1 MRLDVKMKTEKDRR
15 AKHEADWQEF
25 VRARSPIAS
34 EPLLRERIHGSTE
47 STVASSRVA
56 TTPTARTADCSNAG
70 ARPDYATAA
79 RVLLGH
85 ELREPYGDDRD
96 YGDEPYRDEP
106 FPYSPHT
113 PENLSERQRLDAY
126 VARMPQAWPT
136 EQQGVIGIV
145 ADCGREYENLKVQLR
160 AEQRLL
166 VKEKERIRGAGT
178 PRSSPS
184 RRKGSPHGLPS
195 PRGLPAP
202 RRSPA
207 APAVAFQ
214 RQADVRNTQAVR
226 AWRESSGVVKRKE
239 AVPIEDALEEG
250 TQGHDNAWERWC
262 QKFADIGVRAFL
274 ERSWQPIVYY
284 LVGMVAYNLLEGWPL
299 IDSLYFITVTA
310 TTVGYG
316 DFYPHSAMSKLFTT
330 FYSVVGIAVI
340 LGYFNQI
347 FTFLTADYWRDRI
360 LDCLGLVDHDQKT
373 VSVEDSTLSV
383 EEVNLKVNY
392 TRRYVK
398 ALLPPGAV
406 LIVGIVLHYMLI
418 RQTHSSASLGEQ
430 GHFFFDWLGLLDSFY
445 WTVVTMTTIGYGDIT
460 PKTPIAKAV
469 TSMFVPMGV
478 LALSQSIS
486 DVHVIKRNR
495 TIFETDYGKL
505 ADECLLRDA
514 IRGDLPRVHAV
525 LTETEFLVDQLKTCA
540 RARLCPARPARP
552 CASICEPKALPF
564 AVADGLVDPAAVAA
578 ITKQFKH
585 LTRRGN
591 FGDESQRVLTTEMV
605 YEELRSRVKEGKEV
619 SEGATVADL
628 RDSEFR
634 WASYDDWKGTSWE
647 ARVYLAW
654 HEKQK
659 QEMNAGS
666 SIDFSAVLPGA
677 VPAGINNIVGSMLAF
692 GRNVM
697 AVPDVANP
705 VKLSQDAF
713 LQLQAL

>member
-1 MRLDVKMKTEKDRR
+1 
-15 AKHEADWQEF
+15 
-25 VRARSPIAS
+25 
-34 EPLLRERIHGSTE
+34 
-47 STVASSRVA
+47 
-56 TTPTARTADCSNAG
+56 
-70 ARPDYATAA
+70 
-79 RVLLGH
+79 
-85 ELREPYGDDRD
+85 
-96 YGDEPYRDEP
+96 
-106 FPYSPHT
+106 
-113 PENLSERQRLDAY
+113 
-126 VARMPQAWPT
+126 
-136 EQQGVIGIV
+136 
-145 ADCGREYENLKVQLR
+145 
-160 AEQRLL
+160 
-166 VKEKERIRGAGT
+166 
-178 PRSSPS
+178 
-184 RRKGSPHGLPS
+184 
-195 PRGLPAP
+195 
-202 RRSPA
+202 
-207 APAVAFQ
+207 
-214 RQADVRNTQAVR
+214 
-226 AWRESSGVVKRKE
+226 VKRKE
-239 AVPIEDALEEG
+239 AVPIEDAPKDDSYGRLEESA
-250 TQGHDNAWERWC
+250 QGHDNAWERWR
-262 QKFADIGVRAFL
+262 QRFADIGIRAFL
-274 ERSWQPIVYY
+274 ERSWQPFVYY
-284 LVGMVAYNLLEGWPL
+284 LVGMVAYNLLEGWQP

-316 DFYPHSAMSKLFTT
+316 DFFPHSALSKLFTT

-340 LGYFNQI
+340 FSYFNHL

-360 LDCLGLVDHDQKT
+360 LDCLGLVDNDQKT

-398 ALLPPGAV
+398 ALLPSGAV

-418 RQTHSSASLGEQ
+418 RQTHSSASLVEREQ
-430 GHFFFDWLGLLDSFY
+430 FFFDWLGLLDSFY

-525 LTETEFLVDQLKTCA
+525 LTETEFLVDQLKTY
-540 RARLCPARPARP
+540 
-552 CASICEPKALPF
+552 
-564 AVADGLVDPAAVAA
+564 GLVDPAAVAA

-591 FGDESQRVLTTEMV
+591 FGDDSQRVLTTEMV

-634 WASYDDWKGTSWE
+634 WASHDDWKGTSWE
-647 ARVYLAW
+647 ARVHLAW
-654 HEKQK
+654 REKQK
-659 QEMNAGS
+659 RKMNAGS
-666 SIDFSAVLPGA
+666 SIDSSAVLPGA

-692 GRNVM
+692 GRNIRAV
-697 AVPDVANP
+697 VPDVANP
-705 VKLSQDAF
+705 VKLSQYAF
-713 LQLQAL
+713 QQLQAL